1 MWLPHYKIIFLTSCL
16 FLLLSVYQ
24 TSGQTRFYDG
34 RFEKEQLKL
43 FKEADSMGSAAMLIK
58 RNNRRSITFVFF
70 EEFNDT
76 LVVCLNNKE
85 IGKWILQEQNNPIQS
100 SGYSG
105 INVNFLLKGRKN
117 HVTMRLMRQKKY
129 IEFKIDKNY
138 PVYSIQRYDNV
149 WYVNARKYRMD
160 LK

>member
-1 MWLPHYKIIFLTSCL
+1 
-16 FLLLSVYQ
+16 
-24 TSGQTRFYDG
+24 
-34 RFEKEQLKL
+34 
-43 FKEADSMGSAAMLIK
+43 MGSAAMLIK